1 MGYKRNVDKH
11 TDAAT
16 ARANIIRAC
25 VAAKCTSSQ
34 RVMRKAQLGRVAFP
48 DYNFSRAQGAAFSVA
63 KIVSDMERE
72 GLMRWHSDEWTMGY
86 YLTQKGV
93 AAAPRGDF

>member
-1 MGYKRNVDKH
+1 MKQKRNVDKH
-11 TDAAT
+11 TDAGV

-25 VAAKCTSSQ
+25 LSAKCTSSQ
-34 RVMRKAQLGRVAFP
+34 RVMRKAQIGRVAFP
-48 DYNFSRAQGAAFSVA
+48 DYDFRWPQGAAFAVA

-72 GLMRWHSDEWTMGY
+72 GLMRWHSDDVTYGF

-93 AAAPRGDF
+93 EAAAKE